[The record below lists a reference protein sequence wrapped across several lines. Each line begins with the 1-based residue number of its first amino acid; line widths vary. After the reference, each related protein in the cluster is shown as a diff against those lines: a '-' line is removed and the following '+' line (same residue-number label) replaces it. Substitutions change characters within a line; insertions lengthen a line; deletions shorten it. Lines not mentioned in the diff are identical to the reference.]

1 MSASLPS
8 PTFLILTDSALGRGK
23 GAGDLSLKPVLA
35 AVRSGL
41 WPLDPEEVDPTNGWN
56 LLHTAVRH
64 ADRFMDHHW
73 QALIVL
79 AKDLGADLNAL
90 GPDGKTAVQW
100 AHANKKW
107 EVASYLEKMGATLGP
122 NELSADLRELHQSL
136 SQWLSNSH
144 YLGSA
149 RFVESALKA
158 TRSGSLDE
166 RTPNQVPLGLLPV
179 WHKLMVNGVAL
190 GPTGN
195 MSPTDALR
203 KHDEVFKSM
212 RDLGLEALKQ
222 DPRSRF
228 SLWCWAA
235 MAQGQKWIHA
245 AASSNRKNTYLAQWK
260 SLEKAL
266 VRHYQKSGSPYQ
278 SMVQDFSTEVLTTVT
293 DVWSHQQKKRDASA
307 ISLACHG
314 KEMARVTALCTFSV
328 AALAACAN
336 RLEGESPD
344 LAIDV
349 RQGAWQLLAD
359 LTRALPESFFEPEVA
374 KGWRSGMYYALRDS
388 IQEALRNQQPLPE
401 FVVSPWLTLP
411 PVLVTEDQGPKL
423 DVATQWLMPQSP
435 GEDLEKARLLLEPV
449 PALRAHLEARRLAL
463 RLEDDPSPALR
474 RGPRL

>member
-100 AHANKKW
+100 AHANQKW
-107 EVASYLEKMGATLGP
+107 EVASYLEKMGAFLGP
-122 NELSADLRELHQSL
+122 NELPADLRGVHQSL
-136 SQWLSNSH
+136 RQWLSNSH

-166 RTPNQVPLGLLPV
+166 RTPGQVPLGLLPV
-179 WHKLMVNGVAL
+179 WHKLMVNGVSL
-190 GPTGN
+190 GPTGT
-195 MSPTDALR
+195 MAPTDALR
-203 KHDEVFKSM
+203 KHDDVFKSM

-222 DPRSRF
+222 DPKSRF

-235 MAQGQKWIHA
+235 MAQGQKWVHT
-245 AASSNRKNTYLAQWK
+245 AASSNRKNTYLNQWK

-266 VRHYQKSGSPYQ
+266 VRHYQKSGAPYQ
-278 SMVQDFSTEVLTTVT
+278 SMLQDFSAEALTTVT
-293 DVWSHQQKKRDASA
+293 DLWNHHQKKREASA
-307 ISLACHG
+307 AAPDPKDNVMERLA
-314 KEMARVTALCTFSV
+314 ALCTFSV
-328 AALAACAN
+328 AALAAWAN
-336 RLEGESPD
+336 RLESESPE

-359 LTRALPESFFEPEVA
+359 LTRALPEAFFEQEVV
-374 KGWRSGMYYALRDS
+374 KGWRSGMFYALRDS

>member
-23 GAGDLSLKPVLA
+23 GAGDISLKSALA

-41 WPLDPEEVDPTNGWN
+41 WPLDPEEVDPTSGWN

-73 QALIVL
+73 KALIVL

-107 EVASYLEKMGATLGP
+107 EVASYLEKMGAALGP

-166 RTPNQVPLGLLPV
+166 RTPGQVPLGLLPV
-179 WHKLMVNGVAL
+179 WHKLMVNGISL
-190 GPTGN
+190 GPTIG
-195 MSPTDALR
+195 SLVDALR
-203 KHDEVFKSM
+203 KQDEAFKSM

-235 MAQGQKWIHA
+235 MGQGQKWVHA
-245 AASSNRKNTYLAQWK
+245 SSSSNRKNTYLAQWK
-260 SLEKAL
+260 SLEKTL
-266 VRHYQKSGSPYQ
+266 VRHYRKSGAPYQ
-278 SMVQDFSTEVLTTVT
+278 SMVQDFSAEVLTTVT
-293 DVWSHQQKKRDASA
+293 DVWSHQQKKRDASVA
-307 ISLACHG
+307 SLESHG
-314 KEMARVTALCTFSV
+314 KEMKRIAALCTFSV

-359 LTRALPESFFEPEVA
+359 LTRTLPESFFEPEVT

-388 IQEALRNQQPLPE
+388 IQEALRNQQSLPE

-423 DVATQWLMPQSP
+423 DVATQWLMSQSP
-435 GEDLEKARLLLEPV
+435 GEDLEKARLLLDPV
-449 PALRAHLEARRLAL
+449 PALRAHLEARRLEL